1 MSWGLGVGSRSKG
14 GRKGL
19 APAPSVTRWSAGGG
33 RESHRPKRHTFRGE
47 NLENLVPPLTAWSRV
62 SRAAGA
68 SVSPFVKRSWTA
80 FLTTAHLSERPAPG
94 TAAPRSAGEDGEP
107 RRPRSPAGAPRPGHA
122 GGQPGAVPNA
132 EHSRTMRPAVALP
145 GIYPDERK
153 TSVHTQPRP
162 RTFAATALVAAGPG
176 GGRVPSG
183 GRHAVPGRA
192 ASFSTRRRRAG
203 EPRARETGR
212 SSQREA
218 RPERPRGARRRG
230 RGKTVGTEVSGCGGR
245 GARGDLEGGGCSAWY
260 PSDGHHRHA
269 FL

>member
-1 MSWGLGVGSRSKG
+1 MSWGLGVGSRCEG

-19 APAPSVTRWSAGGG
+19 APAPSVRRWSAGGG
-33 RESHRPKRHTFRGE
+33 RESHRPKRHTFWGE

-68 SVSPFVKRSWTA
+68 SVSPFVKRCGQPS
-80 FLTTAHLSERPAPG
+80 
-94 TAAPRSAGEDGEP
+94 
-107 RRPRSPAGAPRPGHA
+107 SPLCAYRKGQRPGQRHRGA
-122 GGQPGAVPNA
+122 RARTGSRGGLARRRAHHGPATLEGSLALSQNA
-132 EHSRTMRPAVALP
+132 EHSRTVRPAVALP

-162 RTFAATALVAAGPG
+162 RTFAATALVAARPG

-183 GRHAVPGRA
+183 GRHTVPGRA

-203 EPRARETGR
+203 EPRAREMGR

-218 RPERPRGARRRG
+218 RPEKPRGARCRG
-230 RGKTVGTEVSGCGGR
+230 RGKTVGTEVGGCGGR